1 MFPSQ
6 RPAEAPAAHPTPN
19 RPPLPTRVVQPVAAQ
34 NSTTSM
40 NGFAVPPPTPMAPTP
55 APVQPDGGSWGAAL
69 AAMPPVPVAA
79 MPAPVEERNDAPI
92 FVQMQQSW
100 FRDHDMAATEEWG
113 MPTAGYAPPPNS
125 GGVAKAA
132 TAPAQTAP
140 AAARPAAPAPAEVAP
155 PAQAPKANGHNGSVP
170 KPREAVEDRWRT
182 AADDGW
188 KRAMAAA
195 EPVDAGTTRSGLP
208 KRVPQAQLVPGGVQ
222 KNESRNQ
229 NRRSPDE
236 VRGLLSAYHRGVQRG
251 RTDGTAESAAFQAKE
266 IDQ

>member
-1 MFPSQ
+1 MS
-6 RPAEAPAAHPTPN
+6 
-19 RPPLPTRVVQPVAAQ
+19 
-34 NSTTSM
+34 
-40 NGFAVPPPTPMAPTP
+40 PPPMSPSPMSPTP
-55 APVQPDGGSWGAAL
+55 APSQPDNGSWGAAL
-69 AAMPPVPVAA
+69 AAMPPVPAPPEVA
-79 MPAPVEERNDAPI
+79 PAAERNESPI

-100 FRDHDMAATEEWG
+100 FRNHDAAATEEWG

-125 GGVAKAA
+125 SAGKQ
-132 TAPAQTAP
+132 PQPAP
-140 AAARPAAPAPAEVAP
+140 AAQPAPAKAP
-155 PAQAPKANGHNGSVP
+155 PPPPPPPAAAPEATGHNGSSVP
-170 KPREAVEDRWRT
+170 KPRPAAEDRWKT

-222 KNESRNQ
+222 AGPRNQ

-251 RTDGTAESAAFQAKE
+251 RTDGTAENALQAKE
-266 IDQ
+266 TDQ